1 MTAITFSCQNDT
13 GSWASNTQYWGNLF
27 LVVVP
32 ILESKGLYYYMA
44 ELTLSEIKQ
53 LLLCF
58 DWLHEQQDGT
68 ILPEPNFLIGAEE
81 KFFINYKSYLVKMAV
96 YWPRSLFFLA
106 LLLTLTKNSSRTLSL
121 F

>member
-1 MTAITFSCQNDT
+1 
-13 GSWASNTQYWGNLF
+13 
-27 LVVVP
+27 
-32 ILESKGLYYYMA
+32 MA

-96 YWPRSLFFLA
+96 Y
-106 LLLTLTKNSSRTLSL
+106 
-121 F
+121 